1 MPLLDAG
8 KPPNLFRE
16 EEMDAVNPPKSTI
29 ETGTRVPLRLV
40 FDNPKV
46 LGAVMI
52 APAVIYILAT
62 VALPLVMAF
71 VYSLSDITVG
81 SSHYQFVGLQKLKSV
96 MADQEFGT
104 ALKNTLFFTSVSMA
118 IVLVLAKILALL
130 LVKDFRG
137 KFLVRALIL
146 MPYVAPISLGVMGW
160 LWMLDSIY
168 SPINWLLSKSGLF
181 SPDFW
186 PIWLGKPKLA
196 MAAIITVQV
205 WRMLPLATVIILA
218 GLTSIPQDIQDAAL
232 VDGAGYFRR
241 LFQITVPMLTPI
253 MLVAVLFGI
262 VFTATDIIII
272 LVLTRGG
279 PFDSTQ
285 VLVSMAFY
293 TGIDAGDLAA
303 GAAIA
308 LFLFPLLAAVAIV
321 MLRIARRAEVA

>member
-1 MPLLDAG
+1 
-8 KPPNLFRE
+8 
-16 EEMDAVNPPKSTI
+16 MDDETLSKSTMK
-29 ETGTRVPLRLV
+29 TRAKAPVSLV

-52 APAVIYILAT
+52 APAVIYILAM

-71 VYSLSDITVG
+71 VYSFSDITIG
-81 SSHYQFVGLQKLKSV
+81 SSHYHFVGLQNLKRIV
-96 MADQEFGT
+96 NDQEFGI

-118 IVLVLAKILALL
+118 IVLVLGKILALL
-130 LVKDFRG
+130 LVKDFKG

-168 SPINWLLSKSGLF
+168 SPINWLMSKSGLF
-181 SPDFW
+181 GPDFW
-186 PIWLGKPKLA
+186 PMWLGKPNLA
-196 MAAIITVQV
+196 MASIITVQV

-241 LFQITVPMLTPI
+241 LFQITVPMMTPI

-303 GAAIA
+303 GAATA
-308 LFLFPLLAAVAIV
+308 LFLFPLLAAVAIF
-321 MLRIARRAEVA
+321 MLKIARRTEVA